1 MRATVCLIA
10 MVAGLGSSGLMAQ
23 TSAPV
28 TAIGTSGGTTATVGI
43 ASGTVVPT
51 PVLVV
56 TPPAVAPRLDP
67 PGDLRITNLSTR
79 ARVTPSN
86 PLVAGFAISGTT
98 ARTVLVRAVGP
109 ALGGF
114 GVEGVAEAV
123 QLRLHDADGAVVA
136 ENAGW
141 DSAPLV
147 PDAIAAT
154 GAFPFAAGSADAA
167 LVVTLRPGNY
177 SAEVIAADGVGGVA
191 LVEVYDVDGLADGS
205 RLRNVSTMG
214 TVATGG
220 GEVISGFVLAGT
232 GTRQYL
238 VRGVGPGLTKLG
250 VAGVLRDPTFT
261 LFNSAGTQ
269 LAANDDWSGYA
280 KPGVVM
286 VAVASTSVSGTT
298 NVVPTITRDL
308 VSLATQLTGA
318 FPLDLGSMDAAMV
331 ATLGPGAYTVQVR
344 GVGTTVIT
352 TASTTTAAPAPTAST
367 APTGSVAAVAA
378 GAATATAQ
386 PVQAISVSFVP
397 SAPGVALLEIYELP

>member
-1 MRATVCLIA
+1 
-10 MVAGLGSSGLMAQ
+10 MAQ
-23 TSAPV
+23 TAVQVAV
-28 TAIGTSGGTTATVGI
+28 TTTGTSGVATTTAGIAATTAGI
-43 ASGTVVPT
+43 ASGTVTPT

-98 ARTVLVRAVGP
+98 ARTVLVRAAGP

-123 QLRLHDADGAVVA
+123 QLRLHDAGGAVVA

-280 KPGVVM
+280 KPGVV
-286 VAVASTSVSGTT
+286 AIATGATSASGTT
-298 NVVPTITRDL
+298 SVVPTITRDL

-318 FPLDLGSMDAAMV
+318 FPLDLGSTDAALV

-352 TASTTTAAPAPTAST
+352 TAPVVSAPTTS
-367 APTGSVAAVAA
+367 TGSATDVAAAVGVAV
-378 GAATATAQ
+378 TAQ